1 MNYTPRSQMMPYHT
15 RRQRWACIVAHRRF
29 GKTVATIA
37 DLITAAISCSKP
49 DPQFGYVAPFR
60 EQAKAIAWRYL
71 KKYGESVIRNVN
83 ESELW
88 VELVNGARIRLYGA
102 DNENALR
109 GLYLD
114 GCVLDEY
121 GDMRPSVWGEIIR
134 PLLAD
139 RKGWATFIGT
149 PKGQNHFYEIFKTAD
164 NNPDWLRLSLKASET
179 GVISADELADSA
191 RTMTPEQYAQEFE
204 CDFNTPAIGA
214 VYRQEMTAAE
224 PRITSV
230 AYDPMLPV
238 HTFFDLGM
246 GDFTAIWFAQF
257 VRNEV
262 RLIDYYENNGQ
273 AITHY
278 VATMQ
283 QRGYVYGQDW
293 LPHDARAREMGTG
306 KSIEEVMRNLGRDV
320 RITPNIGL
328 ENGINAA
335 RLLFGRCWF
344 DKDKTARGI
353 ECLQNYRREYDAK
366 RGGFKPTPLHD
377 WSSHGADAFRYLAV
391 AHQEITEPTR
401 HEHYAD
407 SGGWMG

>member
-1 MNYTPRSQMMPYHT
+1 MNYTPRTQMMPYHT
-15 RRQRWACIVAHRRF
+15 RRKRWACIIAHRRF

-37 DLITAAISCSKP
+37 DLITAAISCQKP

-60 EQAKAIAWRYL
+60 EQAKSIAWRYL

-149 PKGQNHFYEIFKTAD
+149 PKGQNHFYEIYKAAD

-191 RTMTPEQYAQEFE
+191 RTMTPEQFAQEFE

-278 VATMQ
+278 VAIMQ

-344 DKDKTARGI
+344 DKDKTARGL

-401 HEHYAD
+401 QEHFAD
-407 SGGWMG
+407 YGGWMG